1 MNEKTQSLGEYAK
14 AVLRTEADA
23 IRSLV
28 DRVDGAMEAA
38 VEKVLACNGRVVV
51 TGMGKAGLIGEKIS
65 ATLASTGTP
74 SLYLHAAE
82 AVHGDLGRVT
92 PDDVVLAL
100 SNSGETDEIVRL
112 IPLLAKIGVC
122 VIAITASRDSTL
134 GKNADLVLE
143 LGKIEE
149 ACPLGMA
156 PSASSTA
163 MLALGDALALT
174 VLNCRDFNLEEYA
187 FYHPGGS
194 LGRSLMT
201 VAEVMRTGDAF
212 VAVTETTR
220 VQETLLK
227 VTEVG
232 AGAAAVVDEDGRL
245 TGIFTDGDL
254 RRMLSKGVPLDGTL
268 IVDVMTVG
276 PMTLSPDQLAVE
288 AVSLIT
294 RKKIGDVPVVD
305 ENRVPVGMLV
315 YKDLITTGLA

>member
-1 MNEKTQSLGEYAK
+1 MNEKTQALSEYAK
-14 AVLRTEADA
+14 TVLRTEADA

-38 VEKVLACNGRVVV
+38 VEQILGCGGRVVV

-92 PDDVVLAL
+92 SDDVVLAL
-100 SNSGETDEIVRL
+100 SNSGETEEIVRL
-112 IPLLAKIGVC
+112 IPSLAKIGTC

-134 GKNADLVLE
+134 GQNADLVLE

-194 LGRSLMT
+194 LGRSLMK
-201 VAEVMRTGDAF
+201 VSEVMRSGDAF
-212 VAVTETTR
+212 VAVPETTR
-220 VQETLLK
+220 VQEALLK

-232 AGAAAVVDEDGRL
+232 VGAAVVVDDDGRL

-254 RRMLSKGVPLDGTL
+254 RRMLSKGVPVDGTL

-276 PMTLSPDQLAVE
+276 PMTLAPDQLAVE

-294 RKKIGDVPVVD
+294 QKKIGDVPVVD
-305 ENRVPVGMLV
+305 ENRIPVGMLV